1 MVNISW
7 LVKFVVQI
15 FWYFLQINRVQKLS
29 PVINFCFS
37 GREMEKVTFVNLCLA
52 FRQIEGEKKSFY
64 LLLLNCLQLKP
75 YAKVAYFEVACH
87 KPLHYLK
94 YEINVLSWKA
104 LVTYVQLLEIRTVHS
119 LTLNFELCILGFQ
132 MFSEFYSQI
141 VFQNLYMF

>member
-29 PVINFCFS
+29 LVINFCFS

-64 LLLLNCLQLKP
+64 LLLNCLQLKP
-75 YAKVAYFEVACH
+75 YAKVAYFEVAYSATFH
-87 KPLHYLK
+87 DEAIFREKVENK
-94 YEINVLSWKA
+94 TFK
-104 LVTYVQLLEIRTVHS
+104 
-119 LTLNFELCILGFQ
+119 ILF
-132 MFSEFYSQI
+132 
-141 VFQNLYMF
+141 

>member
-29 PVINFCFS
+29 LVINFCFS

-52 FRQIEGEKKSFY
+52 FRQIEGGKKSFY

-75 YAKVAYFEVACH
+75 YAKVAYFEVAYSATFH
-87 KPLHYLK
+87 DEAIFREKVENK
-94 YEINVLSWKA
+94 TFK
-104 LVTYVQLLEIRTVHS
+104 
-119 LTLNFELCILGFQ
+119 ILF
-132 MFSEFYSQI
+132 
-141 VFQNLYMF
+141 